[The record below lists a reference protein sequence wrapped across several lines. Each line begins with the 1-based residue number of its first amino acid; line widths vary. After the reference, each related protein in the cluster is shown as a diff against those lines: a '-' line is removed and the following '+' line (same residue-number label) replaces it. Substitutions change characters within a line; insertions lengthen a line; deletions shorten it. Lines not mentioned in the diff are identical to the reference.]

1 MLKIL
6 ITCGLLVVAPLAT
19 ADSLIL
25 DGIDF
30 ARASEHMRPVRGTSM
45 ESVQAAY
52 GTPTSQ
58 QAAVG
63 DPPIARWN
71 YADFV
76 VYFEYDLVIH
86 AVVTP

>member
-25 DGIDF
+25 DGIDI
-30 ARASEHMRPVRGTSM
+30 ARTSEHLRPVRGTSM
-45 ESVQAAY
+45 ESVQATF
-52 GTPTSQ
+52 GTPTNQ

-71 YADFV
+71 YPGFA

-86 AVVTP
+86 AVATP

>member
-1 MLKIL
+1 LLKIL

-45 ESVQAAY
+45 ESVHY

-63 DPPIARWN
+63 GPPIARWN